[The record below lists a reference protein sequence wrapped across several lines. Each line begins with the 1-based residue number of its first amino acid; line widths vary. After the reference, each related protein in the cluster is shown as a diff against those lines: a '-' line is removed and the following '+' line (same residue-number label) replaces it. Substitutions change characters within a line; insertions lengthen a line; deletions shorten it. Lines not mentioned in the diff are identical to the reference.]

1 MKTIFNFSHPLNERT
16 IQQITDAIGEN
27 TIHTIR
33 VQSNHIQEAAETLQ
47 GFGKTTIDTIQVRLD
62 PEQPIRPQIIEI
74 CKMAY
79 AEFGEP
85 DYLVLPGK
93 AEAAGFVT
101 QYFSEPQD
109 DYPPVTF
116 FKPVIWVKQDRA
128 KLVSEFIL
136 GGIE

>member
-33 VQSNHIQEAAETLQ
+33 V
-47 GFGKTTIDTIQVRLD
+47 QVRLD

-116 FKPVIWVKQDRA
+116 FKSVIWVKQDRA